1 MWIPRPIGN
10 LWRISQANRRDNLSG
25 HIQSP
30 LVLRPGASARSHRE
44 DIPRAGAY
52 TGDAR
57 TADGRRYTRDCADE
71 ASMIIRRY
79 IISEITK
86 PAANILILMMAIF
99 ASYTAITYLTDAVGG
114 MMAPGQVGTLIGLRI
129 GMALEVLLP
138 TTLYLSV
145 IIALGR
151 LYKDSEMTAM
161 AACGLG
167 TGSIIRAVL
176 LLSLPVALI
185 AGGASLFVRSAA
197 YTQIYKLRS
206 QARAEF
212 TINQLESDRFL
223 EIEDGRYTFFS
234 EEIDRGQN
242 TARGIFMRERK
253 ADAWVVIQAEEMIDG
268 GRSNLG
274 HPVMILRNGK
284 RVEFP
289 SSGKGAN
296 IIRFEKAQ
304 YPILSGSQPSRRY
317 RRKAAPTS
325 HLLQSERLEDVAE
338 LQWRLSTPLSTL
350 LLALLGIPLSRTNPR
365 RGKYAKLGTALVI
378 FAVYYQLFTIAKT
391 NVENG
396 NVNPLI
402 GIWWVPALL
411 LALTLLMLWRMG
423 RLRS

>member
-1 MWIPRPIGN
+1 
-10 LWRISQANRRDNLSG
+10 
-25 HIQSP
+25 
-30 LVLRPGASARSHRE
+30 
-44 DIPRAGAY
+44 
-52 TGDAR
+52 
-57 TADGRRYTRDCADE
+57 
-71 ASMIIRRY
+71 MIIRRY

-86 PAANILILMMAIF
+86 PAANILILMVAIF
-99 ASYTAITYLTDAVGG
+99 ASYTAITYLTVAVGG
-114 MMAPGQVGTLIGLRI
+114 MMTPAQVGAMIGLRI

-151 LYKDSEMTAM
+151 LYKDSEMTAL
-161 AACGLG
+161 AACGMG
-167 TGSIIRAVL
+167 TGGIIWPVMMLSI
-176 LLSLPVALI
+176 PVALI
-185 AGGASLFVRSAA
+185 AGAASLYIRSAA
-197 YTQIYKLRS
+197 YEQIYALRS

-212 TINQLESDRFL
+212 SIDQLESDRFL

-234 EEIDRGQN
+234 EDIDRDQD
-242 TARGIFMRERK
+242 TAHGVFLREK
-253 ADAWVVIQAEEMIDG
+253 KDDAWVVIQAEEMSAG
-268 GRSNLG
+268 GRSRLG
-274 HPVMILRNGK
+274 HPVMILRKGQ

-304 YPILSGSQPSRRY
+304 YPILSDSQASRRY

-325 HLLQSERLEDVAE
+325 HLLQSSRLEDVAE

-365 RGKYAKLGTALVI
+365 RGKYAKLGTALVM

-396 NVNPLI
+396 NIPPVI

-411 LALTLLMLWRMG
+411 LALILIMLWRTG
-423 RLRS
+423 RSRS